1 MTRLVLECQEE
12 FKSVDLEQQLIGLL
26 LRDRQ

>member
-12 FKSVDLEQQLIGLL
+12 FKSVDLEQQFNKFDLI
-26 LRDRQ
+26 